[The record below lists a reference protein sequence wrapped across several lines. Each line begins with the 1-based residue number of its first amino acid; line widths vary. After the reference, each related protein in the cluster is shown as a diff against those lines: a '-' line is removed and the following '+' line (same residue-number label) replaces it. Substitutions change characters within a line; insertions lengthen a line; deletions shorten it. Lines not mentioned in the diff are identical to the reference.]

1 MLVVLA
7 VLAVLAV
14 LVVLVMLVEL
24 VVFLVLVVVVA
35 AAVVVVVA
43 GGLGRRR
50 RWWCSGDECVAY
62 IGFISMTSALGS
74 GARHWMKLGGL
85 CLSRLGIRK
94 LESQLLR
101 CD

>member
-35 AAVVVVVA
+35 AAVVVVA
-43 GGLGRRR
+43 GGLGWRRR
-50 RWWCSGDECVAY
+50 CWCSGDECVAY